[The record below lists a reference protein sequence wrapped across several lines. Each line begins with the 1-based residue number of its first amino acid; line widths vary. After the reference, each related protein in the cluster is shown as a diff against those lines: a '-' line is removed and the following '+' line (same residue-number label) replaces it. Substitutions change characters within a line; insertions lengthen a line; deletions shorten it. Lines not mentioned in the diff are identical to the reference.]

1 MKMDKMKTKYR
12 APLLITFLFF
22 VISLLLLPSS
32 PAWSG
37 TNIRITVKTILASE
51 KGNSVDPGLNDIVRE
66 LQSLFRYSSY
76 KFLGEKGLSLSLNS
90 KGVVSLPE
98 QVTMNI
104 SSMGIEGDR
113 AVLDIE
119 ILRGGSRIIQTVI
132 KLRNNSSI
140 NIGGPE
146 YKGGNLLFNIFA
158 FFKVFIS
165 INF

>member
-1 MKMDKMKTKYR
+1 MDKIKTGYR
-12 APLLITFLFF
+12 APLLITFLLFT
-22 VISLLLLPSS
+22 ISLMLLLPSS
-32 PAWSG
+32 SWSS

-51 KGNSVDPGLNDIVRE
+51 NGNSVDPGLNDIVRE

-98 QVTMNI
+98 QITMNI
-104 SSMGIEGDR
+104 SSKGIEGDR

-119 ILRGGSRIIQTVI
+119 ILRGGNRILQTVI

-158 FFKVFIS
+158 SF
-165 INF
+165 